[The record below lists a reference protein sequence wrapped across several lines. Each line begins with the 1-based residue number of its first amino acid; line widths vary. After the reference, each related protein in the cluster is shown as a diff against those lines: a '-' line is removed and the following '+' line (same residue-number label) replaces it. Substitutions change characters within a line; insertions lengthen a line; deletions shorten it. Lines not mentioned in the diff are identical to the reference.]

1 MSHIRVGIVGA
12 GMAGAFHVE
21 CHRRIYGVEVEIA
34 GVTSLHPERRRLFGE
49 SRGIP
54 VYDNIEAMLD
64 HIDLLDICSPPSA
77 HKEGMLLAAT
87 AGKSMIVEK
96 PLTGYFGEPE
106 DEGFHGNS
114 YPKAVMLEKVM
125 DTLEEISRVVPPNL
139 CVGYAENFVYSPA
152 IQKER
157 QVLEST
163 RGQILRMLGEE
174 SHNGS
179 HSPVYGIWKFGG
191 GGSLIG
197 KGCHPLT
204 ALLYLKRC
212 EGLARSARPIRP
224 KTVTAR
230 VHELTRLPAFDD
242 RKFIRSEYTD
252 IEDCGWMHVEFE
264 DGTIGDVV
272 TSEVV
277 LGGIY
282 DYVEVFANNHRVRC
296 RLSPTNLT
304 DLYAPSGTEM
314 GDLYLMEKLSSR
326 EGWSNAAPDEN
337 WTMGYQHEIQDFIE
351 CAVTGRHPQSDLALA
366 IDTTA
371 TIYAAYLSA
380 ERKGAEESIPL
391 LEESARTRQ
400 AASGKPI
407 S

>member
-1 MSHIRVGIVGA
+1 MAKIRVGIVGT

-21 CHRRIYGVEVEIA
+21 CLRRVYGVEVEIA
-34 GVTSLHPERRRLFGE
+34 GVTSLRAE
-49 SRGIP
+49 SRQQFGASRDIP
-54 VYDNIEAMLD
+54 VYDGIEAMLD
-64 HIDLLDICSPPSA
+64 HIDLLDICSPPSV
-77 HKEGMLLAAT
+77 HKEGMLLAAA
-87 AGKSMIVEK
+87 AGKHIIVEK
-96 PLTGYFGEPE
+96 PLTGYFGEPG
-106 DEGFHGNS
+106 DEGFHGNTA
-114 YPKAVMLEKVM
+114 PKSPMLEKVM
-125 DTLEEISRVVPPNL
+125 ATLQEIQAAAKPGI
-139 CVGYAENFVYSPA
+139 CIGYAENFVYGPA

-157 QVLEST
+157 LALEKSG
-163 RGQILRMLGEE
+163 GQILRMLGEE

-212 EGLARSARPIRP
+212 EGFNRNGKPIRP

-230 VHELTRLPAFDD
+230 THELTRQPAFED

-264 DGTIGDVV
+264 DGTVGDVV

-282 DYVEVFANNHRVRC
+282 DYVEVFANNHRARC
-296 RLSPTNLT
+296 RLSPTNLV
-304 DLYAPSGTEM
+304 DLYAPSGQEM
-314 GDLYLMEKLSSR
+314 DDMYIMEKLSSR

-337 WTMGYQHEIQDFIE
+337 WTMGYQNEIQDFLE
-351 CAVTGRHPQSDLALA
+351 CAVSGNRPQSDLDLA

-380 ERKGAEESIPL
+380 ERKGAEVEIPL
-391 LEESARTRQ
+391 LAESPMA
-400 AASGKPI
+400 
-407 S
+407 